1 MSVLFIDSLR
11 KMMKE
16 MNVAWDLQ
24 TALEMQEKQIDT
36 LVSKLSHSYPEIVSF
51 KKWKLKSSQKATSA

>member
-36 LVSKLSHSYPEIVSF
+36 LVSKLSRSYP
-51 KKWKLKSSQKATSA
+51 